1 MSTEIAEL
9 KNKLIAEQERTKNR
23 EKQLDDV
30 NSSYQ
35 NLKNISDE
43 TLQKQTNFQNEDSS
57 NVRKVLEEMN
67 SKLRQSN
74 KGKLDLEEQLQTEK
88 EKRLDLE
95 RQNNFLRVSSVQN
108 QRDELEIERLRAEV
122 SRLRNLASEYKD
134 QAVFYGGNNAQERPS
149 FAEQSLRQ
157 SNIAK
162 QLPISQPSG
171 QNNRNSVGFGLL
183 NLTPAKEMRTVNEAN
198 ESAVKQ
204 SLPFDSRFSKAMGN
218 YVTNNKDLNWRKVK
232 AIGKGDLFENQDLR
246 IEVQSKPIK
255 LNSKDRLFYKL
266 VFIFINKS
274 DFLTVQNLTPVFA
287 GHKSKDFL

>member
-1 MSTEIAEL
+1 M
-9 KNKLIAEQERTKNR
+9 
-23 EKQLDDV
+23 
-30 NSSYQ
+30 
-35 NLKNISDE
+35 
-43 TLQKQTNFQNEDSS
+43 
-57 NVRKVLEEMN
+57 
-67 SKLRQSN
+67 
-74 KGKLDLEEQLQTEK
+74 
-88 EKRLDLE
+88 
-95 RQNNFLRVSSVQN
+95 
-108 QRDELEIERLRAEV
+108 
-122 SRLRNLASEYKD
+122 
-134 QAVFYGGNNAQERPS
+134 
-149 FAEQSLRQ
+149 RQ

-274 DFLTVQNLTPVFA
+274 DFLTV
-287 GHKSKDFL
+287 